1 MQTRSIS
8 IIITIVAALLLFS
21 AASNVVYAKGQ
32 GSQINELTEIDS
44 FHPPGINDPRT
55 MMYNEWHYFNV
66 MDEEQGLSLITTF
79 KLSGDIYDPSKS
91 SAQVLLNY
99 STPDHGNII
108 VDYFPITPH
117 QVEFSSETPDL
128 RIYNCTVTLTEKGY
142 HVYVESADSLTVF
155 DAMFKPFT
163 EPAPLFIAPYEP
175 ERVVHWLVASP
186 KMKVNGM
193 LTTRK
198 GTALEQ
204 TYILENTRG
213 YHDHNWGYWLWQ
225 DDIGWDWGQ
234 VSETKN
240 NLNGNDLDKYAL
252 SFGNVTNNDH
262 TESRGAVMNIW
273 RNKKI
278 IAGFKD
284 EEIQIQHYGMYAPIP
299 ELPDNFFP
307 MLTVL
312 TADDGENSMSISF
325 ETEDSSPLPIPTG
338 IGKYLVIWEMTGTY
352 EVNGYIDGKPVS
364 YTSRGFMEYVA

>member
-1 MQTRSIS
+1 MQTRS

-44 FHPPGINDPRT
+44 FHPPGINDQRI

-79 KLSGDIYDPSKS
+79 KLSGDIYDPNS
-91 SAQVLLNY
+91 SAQVLLDY

-108 VDYFPITPH
+108 VDYFPIT

-128 RIYNCTVTLTEKGY
+128 RINSSTVTLTEKGY
-142 HVYVESADSLTVF
+142 HVHVESADSLTVF

-163 EPAPLFIAPYEP
+163 EPAPLFIAPYKP

-186 KMKVNGM
+186 KMKVNGI

-234 VSETKN
+234 VSEIKN
-240 NLNGNDLDKYAL
+240 NLNGDDLDKYAL

-299 ELPDNFFP
+299 ELPKNFFP

-325 ETEDSSPLPIPTG
+325 GTEDFSPLPIPTEN
-338 IGKYLVIWEMTGTY
+338 GKYLVIWEMTGTY
-352 EVNGYIDGKPVS
+352 EVNGCIDGKPVS